1 MPYTVIPLRIEE
13 HQEALLKLWKDNF
26 QDPVAAYSQE
36 RFAWLYQES
45 PVDSA
50 RTWLAVETKN
60 NTVIGCGSLVLSKTH
75 IGEHV
80 VRTGMAAVLVVEKN
94 HRTAGAALAI
104 QRAIIQNTGPDGF
117 DCLIGEPN
125 DLAYPIFARV
135 GYRPVGNVYEW
146 VKPIDTE
153 VELPGSPDSSL
164 YTDEILDAADER
176 FDRLWNQGKFQYR
189 IVSEKVAPFLNWRYS
204 TFKEARYRHY
214 CLLRRGDR
222 QLLGYVVFCAWRE
235 CSIIAD
241 IFCAD
246 LSGRIVEDLLLG
258 FAARMRMEGQQWIS
272 LTYFGAPWFEED
284 LKRLGFAH
292 GKHQRKLVA
301 HVDASFPPDLRDVL
315 FEKNNW
321 FILGGEMDLF

>member
-1 MPYTVIPLRIEE
+1 MPYTVVPLRIEE
-13 HQEALLKLWKDNF
+13 HQEALVKLWKDNF
-26 QDPVAAYSQE
+26 QDPADPYSHE

-45 PVDSA
+45 PA
-50 RTWLAVETKN
+50 AAKTWLAVETTS
-60 NTVIGCGSLVLSKTH
+60 NTVIGCGSVVRSKKH

-80 VRTGMAAVLVVEKN
+80 ISTGLAAVLVVERH

-104 QRAIIQNTGPDGF
+104 QRTITQGTRPGGF

-125 DLAYPIFARV
+125 DLAFPIFDRV
-135 GYRPVGNVYEW
+135 GYRPVGNVHEW
-146 VKPIDTE
+146 VKPIETG
-153 VELPGSPDSSL
+153 VELPGSTDSSS
-164 YTDEILDAADER
+164 YTDEIVDAADER

-189 IVSEKVAPFLNWRYS
+189 IVSEKVATFLNWRYS
-204 TFKEARYRHY
+204 AFKEARYRHY

-222 QLLGYVVFCAWRE
+222 QLLGYVVFCAWRK

-301 HVDASFPPDLRDVL
+301 HVDLSLPRDLRDVL